1 MIFQIILVVLGIV
14 ALVGGLVY
22 ALVDGYGSHKHFAVI
37 DREIVWYGSVNLLS
51 NAKEEDN
58 LMRVKSREIGQ
69 ELLEISFLE

>member
-37 DREIVWYGSVNLLS
+37 DG
-51 NAKEEDN
+51 
-58 LMRVKSREIGQ
+58 
-69 ELLEISFLE
+69 ELYWLGGRDGCKR

>member
-37 DREIVWYGSVNLLS
+37 DG
-51 NAKEEDN
+51 
-58 LMRVKSREIGQ
+58 
-69 ELLEISFLE
+69 ELYWLGGRNGK